1 MIASEMGKEDE
12 VNLKGKIALITGAS
26 SGIGKALAL
35 ELARRGCHL
44 ALTSRRQ
51 EELEAVAQLARTHGV
66 NVQTYPCDTRDRA
79 QVRAVAQQVL
89 TDFKRIDLVI
99 LSAGVRI
106 NTMLDPF
113 DAGHVVE
120 TFHTNVLGAIYW
132 IEALLPSMQAR
143 RAGII
148 VGLSSL
154 AADRGLPRSA
164 AYSASK
170 AALSTFLESLRVDLR
185 SKNIRIIT
193 VAPGFVRTPM
203 TAKNGKMPFLMEA
216 DQASRLIVRGIEKGK
231 PIIRFPWQTALL
243 SRLARALPVRLYD
256 ALLSRIDIKA

>member
-1 MIASEMGKEDE
+1 MNFKD
-12 VNLKGKIALITGAS
+12 KIALITGAS

-51 EELEAVAQLARTHGV
+51 QELEAVAQSARSHGV

-79 QVRAVAQQVL
+79 AVRETAKQILA
-89 TDFKRIDLVI
+89 DFSRVDLAI
-99 LSAGVRI
+99 LSAGIGI
-106 NTMLDPF
+106 NTMLEPF
-113 DAGHVVE
+113 DAGHLVE
-120 TFHTNVLGAIYW
+120 TFNTNVLGAVYW
-132 IEALLPSMQAR
+132 VEALLPSMQAR
-143 RAGII
+143 RSGII

-154 AADRGLPRSA
+154 AAYRGLPRSA

-203 TAKNGKMPFLMEA
+203 TAKNGKMPFLREA
-216 DQASRLIVRGIEKGK
+216 DQAAHFIVRGIERGK
-231 PIIRFPWQTALL
+231 PVVRFPWQTSLL
-243 SRLARALPVRLYD
+243 VRLIHVLPIRLYD
-256 ALLSRIDIKA
+256 ALLRAGVKA